1 LIVKQIL
8 YRPKDELTSDGSK
21 MLSKIQD
28 FYQQVLS
35 LICNL
40 LRKWNESYII
50 CFKILKNCRLFLH
63 KNYHVNCSNKCL
75 CARFL

>member
-40 LRKWNESYII
+40 LRK
-50 CFKILKNCRLFLH
+50 
-63 KNYHVNCSNKCL
+63 
-75 CARFL
+75 